1 MVEDVWVVNFCTFRV
16 ASLVRTNLF
25 GAAVSLLTEAFVWP
39 LWWRWLPI
47 LVVIPQED
55 GSGIPFTAPVYLSP
69 AITLLTHTE
78 AKRAARVGWAGAEAF
93 VTSGPSRQSELYHNE
108 EEKQFGIHSWVD
120 SQKNIFWGFYFRTIA
135 GVIFLT
141 HPPY

>member
-25 GAAVSLLTEAFVWP
+25 CPAVSLLTEAFVWP
-39 LWWRWLPI
+39 LWWCWLPV

-55 GSGIPFTAPVYLSP
+55 GSGIPFTPSVYLSP
-69 AITLLTHTE
+69 ALTLLTHTE
-78 AKRAARVGWAGAEAF
+78 AKRAARVGWAGAEAL

-120 SQKNIFWGFYFRTIA
+120 SKK
-135 GVIFLT
+135 IFLGDLT
-141 HPPY
+141 S